1 MLKAQFVLAAAV
13 LFFGT
18 IADAQNVTETACRPL
33 LLFKPPTDAVPP
45 PSEVQTL
52 APTVSPVVTVVPT
65 SLPPVAAPTTPPP
78 VPTNA
83 ANTEPPTDAGT
94 TPTTQIAPTPGSTIV
109 PPTNPVLA
117 PTEAAQPAPT
127 NAATEPPT
135 EAPLAVLQTP
145 DSPPPPTAPLPC
157 FTSLTTLDEVE
168 REVTDLDVVRNYVLC
183 ADTTFFTG
191 FLTTNGDI
199 LGGDKPLTLRK
210 NMHVWCGE
218 IGGGSENNCV
228 ISRGSFGLT
237 SIPNN
242 FDPPTVNNNVIVQ
255 GVTFENA
262 ALYGVLIGL
271 AGGFQFID
279 CIFDVS
285 SLDDLNIFANMLYF
299 VSRLPP
305 VFWFAFIG
313 PPK

>member
-1 MLKAQFVLAAAV
+1 MKTLKAQSMLSAAAA

-18 IADAQNVTETACRPL
+18 IANAQNVTETAMPSVA
-33 LLFKPPTDAVPP
+33 PVQTPTDAVPP
-45 PSEVQTL
+45 PSEAQTL
-52 APTVSPVVTVVPT
+52 DPTVSPVDTVAPT
-65 SLPPVAAPTTPPP
+65 SLPPVAAPATPPP

-94 TPTTQIAPTPGSTIV
+94 TLTTQIAPTPGSTVV

-117 PTEAAQPAPT
+117 PTEAPAPT

-135 EAPLAVLQTP
+135 AA
-145 DSPPPPTAPLPC
+145 PPPTAPLPC

-183 ADTTFFTG
+183 ANTIFYTG

-210 NMHVWCGE
+210 NMHIWCGE
-218 IGGGSENNCV
+218 IGGGSENSCV

-255 GVTFENA
+255 GVTFVNA

-285 SLDDLNIFANMLYF
+285 PLMPQYTRNMLH
-299 VSRLPP
+299 L
-305 VFWFAFIG
+305 
-313 PPK
+313 

>member
-1 MLKAQFVLAAAV
+1 MKVLKAQFALAAAV
-13 LFFGT
+13 LVFGT
-18 IADAQNVTETACRPL
+18 TADAQNVTETASPSIAPVQT
-33 LLFKPPTDAVPP
+33 PPTDAVPP

-52 APTVSPVVTVVPT
+52 APTVSPVVTAVPT
-65 SLPPVAAPTTPPP
+65 SLPPVAIPT
-78 VPTNA
+78 
-83 ANTEPPTDAGT
+83 TDAGT
-94 TPTTQIAPTPGSTIV
+94 TPTAQAAPTAGATTV

-117 PTEAAQPAPT
+117 PTDAAQPAPT
-127 NAATEPPT
+127 NAGTEPPT
-135 EAPLAVLQTP
+135 EATAGGATEPPTAPLP
-145 DSPPPPTAPLPC
+145 STAPLPC

-168 REVTDLDVVRNYVLC
+168 RVVTDLDVVRNYILC

-228 ISRGSFGLT
+228 ISRGSFGMT

-242 FDPPTVNNNVIVQ
+242 FDPPTLNNNVIVQ

-262 ALYGVLIGL
+262 ALYGILIGL

-285 SLDDLNIFANMLYF
+285 SLMTQYVCKDVIH
-299 VSRLPP
+299 V
-305 VFWFAFIG
+305 VFC
-313 PPK
+313 

>member
-1 MLKAQFVLAAAV
+1 MLKPQLLLAATLV
-13 LFFGT
+13 YCFGT
-18 IADAQNVTETACRPL
+18 IADAQNVTETASPSIAPVL
-33 LLFKPPTDAVPP
+33 TPTDAVPP
-45 PSEVQTL
+45 PSEAQTV
-52 APTVSPVVTVVPT
+52 APTVSPVDTVVPT
-65 SLPPVAAPTTPPP
+65 SLPPVAVQVPTIPPP

-83 ANTEPPTDAGT
+83 AVTEPPTDAGA
-94 TPTTQIAPTPGSTIV
+94 TPTDQVVPTPGASTV

-117 PTEAAQPAPT
+117 PTDAAQPAPT
-127 NAATEPPT
+127 DAATEPPT
-135 EAPLAVLQTP
+135 AAAGGGATEPPTAA
-145 DSPPPPTAPLPC
+145 PPPTAPLPC

-210 NMHVWCGE
+210 NMHIWCGE
-218 IGGGSENNCV
+218 VGGGSENNCI

-242 FDPPTVNNNVIVQ
+242 FEPPTVNNNVIVQ

-285 SLDDLNIFANMLYF
+285 FLLTPCIRKLLYF
-299 VSRLPP
+299 VCRLPR
-305 VFWFAFIG
+305 VFLVSLV
-313 PPK
+313 